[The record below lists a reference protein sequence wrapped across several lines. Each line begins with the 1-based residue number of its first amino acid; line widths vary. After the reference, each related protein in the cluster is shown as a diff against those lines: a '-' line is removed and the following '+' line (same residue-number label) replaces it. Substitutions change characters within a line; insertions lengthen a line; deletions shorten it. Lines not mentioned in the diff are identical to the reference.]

1 MTLRSM
7 SCAFELPD
15 PIKDDIQRSFGHHT
29 RIKLF
34 ERAGCRVSRI
44 GKWFLARGFA
54 FGIEFL
60 EAGFGEINLAPH
72 FYQVR
77 TSMIIP
83 RCLAPQPS
91 WNTADRF
98 QVHRDVIAGGSI
110 AARGATSE
118 YAFFIAQIDGYPID
132 FRLDHPIQFFIPQEP
147 LDALH
152 KFPEF

>member
-1 MTLRSM
+1 
-7 SCAFELPD
+7 
-15 PIKDDIQRSFGHHT
+15 
-29 RIKLF
+29 
-34 ERAGCRVSRI
+34 
-44 GKWFLARGFA
+44 
-54 FGIEFL
+54 
-60 EAGFGEINLAPH
+60 
-72 FYQVR
+72 
-77 TSMIIP
+77 MIIP

-152 KFPEF
+152 KFPEFLLRIGVVQAKHRLEVLDRLERFERFASDTLRGRIRANQLGKLFFEVC